1 MRELDPRIHREPPFR
16 GASKASEPESRTVR
30 AGFRVCAQ
38 GASRN
43 DEVKPMDCRVK
54 PNNDDK
60 KLPATGCCD
69 LTQPEMG
76 WRGSAPTIR
85 MQSQGFTATGESF
98 MASLDSVS
106 IAILLGAVLV
116 MAGILSSLL
125 ALRFGA
131 PLLLVFLFIGMF
143 AGDSGPGQIRFDDVR
158 TTYLVGSVA
167 LALILF
173 DGGLRTRFQSI
184 RTVLAPSMV
193 LATAG
198 VLLTALITAPIAR
211 YALDLNWTEALL
223 VGAVVA
229 STDAAAVFLLVHAQG
244 LRLRPRVGATLE
256 VESGTNDPFA
266 VFLTLMLVELISL
279 GESSVWH
286 VALEFTREAV
296 LGAIV
301 GVLGGRLVVLAL
313 NRVALPQ
320 GLHAPFVTTAALVIF
335 GAAQIAHASGFL
347 AVYLAG
353 IIIGNRP
360 TRAHNSVV
368 AFLDAATW
376 LAQIVMFVL
385 LGLLVSPQRLV
396 GSLTPAVVVALVL
409 MLVARPLAVLLCL
422 APFRFSWREKAFI
435 AWVGLRGAVAIFLAS
450 IPMLV
455 GLSKAYLYFDV
466 AFVVVII
473 SLLLQGWTLAFAARR
488 LHVALPRSDRGPRRV
503 ELDLP
508 GQLEQQLVGYS
519 VRPKSLY
526 LRRGLIPSWSK
537 PTLVIRDQKILS
549 PAEAE
554 PVAAGDYIYLLA
566 PPEKAEALDR
576 FFVDMAP
583 SAAPDPHLLGDFT
596 VSGEI
601 TLGDLANIYDVAIDA
616 EQSQLTLADYFDV
629 HLDHA
634 PKEGATLPLDSIVL
648 VARSLGGGR
657 VNVVGLRLPED
668 GEDAAPET
676 RGASIKRKLSR
687 AWKSVAGI

>member
-1 MRELDPRIHREPPFR
+1 
-16 GASKASEPESRTVR
+16 
-30 AGFRVCAQ
+30 
-38 GASRN
+38 
-43 DEVKPMDCRVK
+43 
-54 PNNDDK
+54 
-60 KLPATGCCD
+60 
-69 LTQPEMG
+69 
-76 WRGSAPTIR
+76 
-85 MQSQGFTATGESF
+85 
-98 MASLDSVS
+98 MASLDQVS

-131 PLLLVFLFIGMF
+131 PLLLVFLFIGIL
-143 AGDSGPGQIRFDDVR
+143 AGDSGPGQLQFDDVR

-184 RTVLAPSMV
+184 RAVLAPSMV
-193 LATAG
+193 LATVG
-198 VLLTALITAPIAR
+198 VLLTAAITAPAAK

-256 VESGTNDPFA
+256 AESGSNDPFA
-266 VFLTLMLVELISL
+266 VFLTLMLVEFISV
-279 GESSVWH
+279 GHSTISH
-286 VALEFTREAV
+286 VLLELAQEAI
-296 LGAIV
+296 LGAVI
-301 GVLGGRLVVLAL
+301 GVIGGRAMVIAL

-320 GLHAPFVTTAALVIF
+320 GLHAPFVATTALVIF
-335 GAAQIAHASGFL
+335 GAAQLVHGSGFF

-353 IIIGNRP
+353 IIVGNRP

-385 LGLLVSPQRLV
+385 LGLLVSPHRLGDSV
-396 GSLTPAVVVALVL
+396 GPAVIVALVL
-409 MLVARPLAVLLCL
+409 MLVARPVAVFLCL
-422 APFRFSWREKAFI
+422 APFRFNWREKLFI

-473 SLLLQGWTLAFAARR
+473 SLLLQGWTLAPAARR
-488 LHVALPRSDRGPRRV
+488 LHVALPRSERGPRRV

-508 GQLEQQLVGYS
+508 GQLEQELVGYP
-519 VRPKSLY
+519 VRSKSLY
-526 LRRGLIPSWSK
+526 FRRGLIPSWSK
-537 PTLVIRDQKILS
+537 PTLVIRNEQILT

-554 PVAAGDYIYLLA
+554 PVAPGDYIYLLA
-566 PPEKAEALDR
+566 PPERAGALDR
-576 FFVDMAP
+576 FFVDMQP
-583 SAAPDPHLLGDFT
+583 SSAPDPHLLGDFM
-596 VSGEI
+596 VSGEH
-601 TLGDLANIYDVAIDA
+601 TLSELAEIYGVKVEEDQAK
-616 EQSQLTLADYFDV
+616 LTLSDYFDV
-629 HLDHA
+629 HLDNA
-634 PKEGATLPLDSIVL
+634 PKAGATLPLDSIVL
-648 VARSLGGGR
+648 VARSISGER

-668 GEDAAPET
+668 EKKAATLTRMQSLKRRLGELWT
-676 RGASIKRKLSR
+676 
-687 AWKSVAGI
+687 SVAGI

>member
-1 MRELDPRIHREPPFR
+1 
-16 GASKASEPESRTVR
+16 
-30 AGFRVCAQ
+30 
-38 GASRN
+38 
-43 DEVKPMDCRVK
+43 
-54 PNNDDK
+54 
-60 KLPATGCCD
+60 
-69 LTQPEMG
+69 
-76 WRGSAPTIR
+76 
-85 MQSQGFTATGESF
+85 
-98 MASLDSVS
+98 MASLDQVS

-131 PLLLVFLFIGMF
+131 PLLLVFLFIGIL
-143 AGDSGPGQIRFDDVR
+143 AGDSGPGQLQFDDVR

-184 RTVLAPSMV
+184 RAVLAPSMV
-193 LATAG
+193 LATIG
-198 VLLTALITAPIAR
+198 VLLTAAITAPAAK

-256 VESGTNDPFA
+256 AESGSNDPFA
-266 VFLTLMLVELISL
+266 VFLTLMLVEFISV
-279 GESSVWH
+279 GHSTISH
-286 VALEFTREAV
+286 VLLDLAQEAI
-296 LGAIV
+296 LGAVV
-301 GVLGGRLVVLAL
+301 GVIGSRVMVIAL

-320 GLHAPFVTTAALVIF
+320 GLHAPFVTTTALVIF
-335 GAAQIAHASGFL
+335 GAAQLVHGSGFL

-353 IIIGNRP
+353 IIVGNRP

-385 LGLLVSPQRLV
+385 LGLLVSPHRL
-396 GSLTPAVVVALVL
+396 GSSIGPAVIVALVL
-409 MLVARPLAVLLCL
+409 MLVARPVAVFLCL
-422 APFRFSWREKAFI
+422 MPFRFNWREKLFI

-473 SLLLQGWTLAFAARR
+473 SLLLQGWTLAPAARR
-488 LHVALPRSDRGPRRV
+488 LHVALPRSERGPRRV

-508 GQLEQQLVGYS
+508 GQLEQELVGYL
-519 VRPKSLY
+519 VRSKSLFF
-526 LRRGLIPSWSK
+526 RRGLIPSWSK
-537 PTLVIRDQKILS
+537 PTLVIRNEQILT

-554 PVAAGDYIYLLA
+554 PVAPGDYIYLLA
-566 PPEKAEALDR
+566 PPERAGALDR
-576 FFVDMAP
+576 FFVDMQP
-583 SAAPDPHLLGDFT
+583 SSAPDPHLLGDFV
-596 VSGEI
+596 VSGDH
-601 TLGDLANIYDVAIDA
+601 TLSELADIYGVKVEED
-616 EQSQLTLADYFDV
+616 QGKLTLSDYFDV
-629 HLDHA
+629 HLDNA
-634 PKEGATLPLDSIVL
+634 PKAGATLPLDSIVL
-648 VARSLGGGR
+648 VARSISGGR

-668 GEDAAPET
+668 EEKAVAPT
-676 RGASIKRKLSR
+676 RMQSLKRRLGKL
-687 AWKSVAGI
+687 WTSVAGI

>member
-1 MRELDPRIHREPPFR
+1 
-16 GASKASEPESRTVR
+16 
-30 AGFRVCAQ
+30 
-38 GASRN
+38 
-43 DEVKPMDCRVK
+43 
-54 PNNDDK
+54 
-60 KLPATGCCD
+60 
-69 LTQPEMG
+69 
-76 WRGSAPTIR
+76 
-85 MQSQGFTATGESF
+85 
-98 MASLDSVS
+98 MASLDTVS

-131 PLLLVFLFIGMF
+131 PLLLFFLFIGIL
-143 AGDSGPGQIRFDDVR
+143 AGESGPGGLRFDDVH

-173 DGGLRTRFQSI
+173 DGGLKTRFQSI
-184 RTVLAPSMV
+184 RAVLAPSMV
-193 LATAG
+193 LATIG
-198 VLLTALITAPIAR
+198 VLLTAMITAPVAK
-211 YALDLNWTEALL
+211 YALDLNWTQALL
-223 VGAVVA
+223 TGAVVA

-266 VFLTLMLVELISL
+266 VFLTLTLVKLLAL
-279 GESSVWH
+279 GSGSASEV
-286 VALEFTREAV
+286 VLEFAQEVV
-296 LGAIV
+296 LGTLIGMV
-301 GVLGGRLVVLAL
+301 GGRLVVLAL

-320 GLHAPFVTTAALVIF
+320 GLHAPFVCTAALVIF
-335 GAAQIAHASGFL
+335 GLAQIGHASGFL

-385 LGLLVSPQRLV
+385 LGLLVSPQRLL
-396 GSLTPAVVVALVL
+396 GSIVPAVAVALAL
-409 MLVARPLAVLLCL
+409 MLVARPIAVLLCL
-422 APFRFSWREKAFI
+422 APFRFNWREKAFV

-455 GLSKAYLYFDV
+455 GLPAAALYFDV

-473 SLLLQGWTLAFAARR
+473 SLLLQGWTLAFAARK
-488 LHVALPRSDRGPRRV
+488 LHVALPRSDKGPRRI

-508 GQLEQQLVGYS
+508 GQLEQQLVGYA

-526 LRRGLIPSWSK
+526 LKRGLIPSWSK
-537 PTLVIRDQKILS
+537 PTLVIRDQRILS
-549 PAEAE
+549 PAEAD

-566 PPEKAEALDR
+566 PPEKAESLDR
-576 FFVDMAP
+576 FFVDMPP
-583 SAAPDPHLLGDFT
+583 SSAPDPHLLGDFV
-596 VSGEI
+596 VSGEA
-601 TLGDLANIYDVAIDA
+601 TLGGLAMIYGITIDPDEA
-616 EQSQLTLADYFDV
+616 TLTLADYFDV

-634 PKEGATLPLDSIVL
+634 PTVGAALPVDSIDL
-648 VARSLGGGR
+648 VVRSIGGGR
-657 VNVVGLRLPED
+657 VNIVGLRLPED
-668 GEDAAPET
+668 EEPTPKLTRRQAMLRRLAAVWASLS
-676 RGASIKRKLSR
+676 GA
-687 AWKSVAGI
+687 

>member
-1 MRELDPRIHREPPFR
+1 
-16 GASKASEPESRTVR
+16 
-30 AGFRVCAQ
+30 
-38 GASRN
+38 
-43 DEVKPMDCRVK
+43 
-54 PNNDDK
+54 
-60 KLPATGCCD
+60 
-69 LTQPEMG
+69 
-76 WRGSAPTIR
+76 
-85 MQSQGFTATGESF
+85 
-98 MASLDSVS
+98 MASLDQVS
-106 IAILLGAVLV
+106 IAILLGSVLV

-131 PLLLVFLFIGMF
+131 PLLLVFLVIGVL
-143 AGDSGPGQIRFDDVR
+143 AGDSGPGHLEFEDVR
-158 TTYLVGSVA
+158 STYLVGSVA

-173 DGGLRTRFQSI
+173 DGGLRTRFQNI

-193 LATAG
+193 LATIG
-198 VLLTALITAPIAR
+198 VLLTAAITAPAAK

-256 VESGTNDPFA
+256 AESGSNDPFA
-266 VFLTLMLVELISL
+266 VFLTLMLVEFISV
-279 GESSVWH
+279 GHSTAGH
-286 VALEFTREAV
+286 VLMELAREAV

-301 GVLGGRLVVLAL
+301 GVVGGRIMVIAL

-320 GLHAPFVTTAALVIF
+320 GLHAPFVTTTALVIF
-335 GAAQIAHASGFL
+335 GVAQLAHSSGFL

-353 IIIGNRP
+353 IIVGNRP

-385 LGLLVSPQRLV
+385 LGLLVSPHRL
-396 GSLTPAVVVALVL
+396 GSSIGPAVVVALVL
-409 MLVARPLAVLLCL
+409 MLVARPITVFLCL
-422 APFRFSWREKAFI
+422 APFRFNWREKLFI

-473 SLLLQGWTLAFAARR
+473 SLLLQGWTLAAAARK
-488 LHVALPRSDRGPRRV
+488 LHVALPRSERGPRRV

-508 GQLEQQLVGYS
+508 GQLEQELVGYP

-526 LRRGLIPSWSK
+526 FRRGLIPSWSK
-537 PTLVIRDQKILS
+537 PTLVIRNEQILTPS
-549 PAEAE
+549 EAD
-554 PVAAGDYIYLLA
+554 PVAPGDYIYLLA
-566 PPEKAEALDR
+566 PPERADALDR
-576 FFVDMAP
+576 FFIDMQP
-583 SAAPDPHLLGDFT
+583 SSAPDPHLLGDFV
-596 VSGEI
+596 VSGEH
-601 TLGDLANIYDVAIDA
+601 TLSELAEIYGVRVAEDEA
-616 EQSQLTLADYFDV
+616 RLTLSDYFDV

-648 VARSLGGGR
+648 VARNLSGGR

-668 GEDAAPET
+668 RDEVVPQT
-676 RGASIKRKLSR
+676 PMQSLKRKLGEL
-687 AWKSVAGI
+687 WTSVAGI